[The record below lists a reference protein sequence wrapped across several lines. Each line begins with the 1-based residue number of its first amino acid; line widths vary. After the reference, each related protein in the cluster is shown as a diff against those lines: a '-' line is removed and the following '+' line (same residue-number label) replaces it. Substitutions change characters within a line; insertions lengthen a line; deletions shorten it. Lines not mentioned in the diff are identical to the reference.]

1 MPQTQVIYYCDE
13 NGEVPVLNWL
23 AEVGRGNQK
32 VIEKCV
38 ARLEALAAMGHELR
52 RPLADYLRDG
62 IYELRVRQSKVQYRI
77 LYFFHGQNV
86 AVVAHGLTKEKSV
99 PAVDIDRAIERKQKF
114 ERAPEKHTFQ
124 EQ

>member
-1 MPQTQVIYYCDE
+1 MPQTQIIYYCDE
-13 NGEVPVLNWL
+13 SGEAPVLNWL

-38 ARLEALAAMGHELR
+38 ARLEALATMGHELR

-62 IYELRVRQSKVQYRI
+62 IYELRVRQGKVQYRI

-99 PAVDIDRAIERKQKF
+99 PVTDFERAIERKQMF